1 MYIVNLHLSCVAAW
15 LIQFDAKI
23 VYKRSMLCQVLY
35 VVPITLILGRLA
47 LVPVGDTGTIL
58 FSMRKQTRDFSGA
71 SCDSKDGAGDGNR
84 WWYIN
89 SNTMKSATSQ

>member
-15 LIQFDAKI
+15 LDQCDSKI
-23 VYKRSMLCQVLY
+23 VYKRSMQSQVLY

-58 FSMRKQTRDFSGA
+58 FSMRKQTWEYPGA

-89 SNTMKSATSQ
+89 SNAMKWATSQ

>member
-1 MYIVNLHLSCVAAW
+1 MQS
-15 LIQFDAKI
+15 
-23 VYKRSMLCQVLY
+23 QVLY
-35 VVPITLILGRLA
+35 VVPITSILGRLA
-47 LVPVGDTGTIL
+47 LVPVGNTGTIP

-89 SNTMKSATSQ
+89 SNTMKWATIQ